1 MASADTDRL
10 LLRLDSEGRLSWL
23 GGTGRA
29 VPGVPPRQRLDQAR
43 RIVVLVPS
51 EDVLLTGT
59 TLSARSQAQLLRALP
74 FAVEDGL
81 LAPVEDLHVV
91 PVVVPGLEGDRRAV
105 LVVAR
110 TRLREW
116 LDRLAADGIRPDVL
130 IPETLALLPAT
141 ALIEADR
148 ALVRLAPDAAFACPA
163 ADLADWLRQ
172 TGVPAADL
180 TVHDLRPAA
189 TGPAPIGATSSDIR
203 SPGSLQTGDAPH
215 PGARDGLGLLAPSL
229 PAAGNLL
236 EGAFAPAHRR
246 AAGSRLWRLAAALAA
261 LVVLLGLTERGLGV
275 LQLRRESAA
284 LQAAID
290 RHLHEALPELDGAA
304 LAGVEPGQL
313 LQRRLETLRGGSDE
327 GLLGLL
333 GRIAPVLTSGTRI
346 QTRGIEYRNGALE
359 LGLRAPDVQALDA
372 LRERLA
378 MLPGL
383 RAEITGTSPADGAQ
397 GGVDARIRVS
407 GAGA

>member
-1 MASADTDRL
+1 MASADNDRL

-23 GGTGRA
+23 GSAGRTL
-29 VPGVPPRQRLDQAR
+29 PGVPPRQRIEQAR

-51 EDVLLTGT
+51 EDVLLTGA

-74 FAVEDGL
+74 FAVEDQL

-91 PVVVPGLEGDRRAV
+91 PVPVPGLEGDRRAV

-116 LDRLAADGIRPDVL
+116 LDRLGADGIRPDVL
-130 IPETLALLPAT
+130 IPETLALTPAT

-148 ALVRLAPDAAFACPA
+148 ALVRIAPDAAWACPA
-163 ADLADWLRQ
+163 GDLAEWLRQ

-180 TVHDLRPAA
+180 TIHDLRPAPNA
-189 TGPAPIGATSSDIR
+189 STA
-203 SPGSLQTGDAPH
+203 GSGEA
-215 PGARDGLGLLAPSL
+215 GARDGLGLLASSL

-246 AAGSRLWRLAAALAA
+246 AAGGRLWRLAAALAA
-261 LVVLLGLTERGLGV
+261 LVVLLGLAERGLGV
-275 LQLRRESAA
+275 LQLSRESAA

-290 RHLHEALPELDGAA
+290 QRVREAVPELDGAA

-313 LQRRLETLRGGSDE
+313 LQRRLESLRGGGGE

-333 GRIAPVLTSGTRI
+333 GRIAPVLASGTRI

-359 LGLRAPDVQALDA
+359 LGLRAPDVQTLDA

-383 RAEITGTSPADGAQ
+383 RAEITGTSPVDAAQ
-397 GGVDARIRVS
+397 GGSGVDARIRVS

>member
-1 MASADTDRL
+1 MASADNDRL
-10 LLRLDSEGRLSWL
+10 LLRLDSEGHLSWL
-23 GGTGRA
+23 GGAGRTL
-29 VPGVPPRQRLDQAR
+29 PGVPPRQRIEQAR

-51 EDVLLTGT
+51 EDVLLTGA

-74 FAVEDGL
+74 FAVEDQL
-81 LAPVEDLHVV
+81 LAPVEDMHVV
-91 PVVVPGLEGDRRAV
+91 PVSAPGLEGDRRAV

-116 LDRLAADGIRPDVL
+116 LDRLGADGIRPDVL
-130 IPETLALLPAT
+130 IPETLALAPAT

-148 ALVRLAPDAAFACPA
+148 ALVRVAPDAAWACPA
-163 ADLADWLRQ
+163 GDLAEWLRQ
-172 TGVPAADL
+172 TGVAAAEL
-180 TVHDLRPAA
+180 TIHDLRAA
-189 TGPAPIGATSSDIR
+189 PNESAA
-203 SPGSLQTGDAPH
+203 
-215 PGARDGLGLLAPSL
+215 GARDGLGLLAASL

-236 EGAFAPAHRR
+236 EGAFAPAHRH
-246 AAGSRLWRLAAALAA
+246 AAGGRLWRLAAALAA
-261 LVVLLGLTERGLGV
+261 LVVLLGLAERGLGV
-275 LQLRRESAA
+275 LQLSRESAA

-290 RHLHEALPELDGAA
+290 QRLRAAVPELDGAA
-304 LAGVEPGQL
+304 LAGVEASQL
-313 LQRRLETLRGGSDE
+313 LQRRLESLRGGNDE

-359 LGLRAPDVQALDA
+359 LGLRAPDVQTLDA

-383 RAEITGTSPADGAQ
+383 RAEITGTSPVDAAQ
-397 GGVDARIRVS
+397 GGAGVDARIRVS

>member
-1 MASADTDRL
+1 MASADNDRL

-23 GGTGRA
+23 GSAGRTL
-29 VPGVPPRQRLDQAR
+29 PGVPPRQRIEQAR

-51 EDVLLTGT
+51 EDVLLTGA

-74 FAVEDGL
+74 FAVEDQL

-91 PVVVPGLEGDRRAV
+91 PVPVLGLEDDRRAV

-116 LDRLAADGIRPDVL
+116 LDRLGANGIRADVL
-130 IPETLALLPAT
+130 IPETLALAPAT

-148 ALVRLAPDAAFACPA
+148 ALVRIAPDAAWACPA
-163 ADLADWLRQ
+163 GDLAEWLRQ

-180 TVHDLRPAA
+180 TIHDLRPAPNA
-189 TGPAPIGATSSDIR
+189 STA
-203 SPGSLQTGDAPH
+203 GSGEA
-215 PGARDGLGLLAPSL
+215 GARDGLGLLASSL

-246 AAGSRLWRLAAALAA
+246 AAGGRLWRLAAALAV
-261 LVVLLGLTERGLGV
+261 LVVLLGLAERGLGV
-275 LQLRRESAA
+275 LQLSRESAA

-290 RHLHEALPELDGAA
+290 QRVREAVPELDGAA

-313 LQRRLETLRGGSDE
+313 LQRRLESLRGGGGE

-333 GRIAPVLTSGTRI
+333 GRIAPVLASGTRI

-359 LGLRAPDVQALDA
+359 LGLRAPDVQTLDA

-383 RAEITGTSPADGAQ
+383 RAEITGTSPVDAAQ
-397 GGVDARIRVS
+397 GGSGVDARIRVS

>member
-1 MASADTDRL
+1 MASADNDRL

-23 GGTGRA
+23 GGAGRTM
-29 VPGVPPRQRLDQAR
+29 PGIPPRQRIEQAR

-51 EDVLLTGT
+51 EDVLLTGA

-74 FAVEDGL
+74 FAVEDQL

-91 PVVVPGLEGDRRAV
+91 PVPAPGLDGDRRAV

-116 LDRLAADGIRPDVL
+116 LDRLGTDGIRPDVL
-130 IPETLALLPAT
+130 IPETLALAPAT
-141 ALIEADR
+141 ALIEAGR
-148 ALVRLAPDAAFACPA
+148 ALVRVAPDAAFACPA
-163 ADLADWLRQ
+163 GDLADWLRQ
-172 TGVPAADL
+172 TGIPSADL
-180 TVHDLRPAA
+180 TVHDLRPPPAGTTAA
-189 TGPAPIGATSSDIR
+189 
-203 SPGSLQTGDAPH
+203 DAASNDARRDA
-215 PGARDGLGLLAPSL
+215 GARDGLGLLAASL

-246 AAGSRLWRLAAALAA
+246 AAGGRLWRLAAALAA
-261 LVVLLGLTERGLGV
+261 LVVLLGLAERGLGV
-275 LQLRRESAA
+275 LQLSRESAA

-290 RHLHEALPELDGAA
+290 QRLREAVPELDGAA
-304 LAGVEPGQL
+304 LAGVEASQL

-359 LGLRAPDVQALDA
+359 LGLRAPDVQTLDA

-383 RAEITGTSPADGAQ
+383 RAEITGTSPVDAAQ
-397 GGVDARIRVS
+397 GGGGVDARIRVS

>member
-1 MASADTDRL
+1 MASADNDRL

-23 GGTGRA
+23 GSAGRTL
-29 VPGVPPRQRLDQAR
+29 PGVPPRQRIEQAR

-51 EDVLLTGT
+51 EDVLLTGA

-74 FAVEDGL
+74 FAVEDQL

-91 PVVVPGLEGDRRAV
+91 PVPVPGLEGDRRAV

-116 LDRLAADGIRPDVL
+116 LDRLGADGIRPDVL
-130 IPETLALLPAT
+130 IPETLALTPAT

-148 ALVRLAPDAAFACPA
+148 ALVRIAPDAAWACPA
-163 ADLADWLRQ
+163 GDLAEWLRQ

-180 TVHDLRPAA
+180 TIHDLRPAPNA
-189 TGPAPIGATSSDIR
+189 STA
-203 SPGSLQTGDAPH
+203 GSGEA
-215 PGARDGLGLLAPSL
+215 GARDGLGLLASSL

-246 AAGSRLWRLAAALAA
+246 AAGGRLWRLAAALAA
-261 LVVLLGLTERGLGV
+261 LVVLLGLAERGLGV
-275 LQLRRESAA
+275 LQLSRESAA

-290 RHLHEALPELDGAA
+290 QRVREAVPELDGAA

-313 LQRRLETLRGGSDE
+313 LQRRLESLRGGGGE

-333 GRIAPVLTSGTRI
+333 GRIAPVLASGTRI

-359 LGLRAPDVQALDA
+359 LGLRAPDVQTLDA

-383 RAEITGTSPADGAQ
+383 RAEITGTSPVDAAQ
-397 GGVDARIRVS
+397 GGGGVDARIRVS

>member
-1 MASADTDRL
+1 MASADNDRL

-23 GGTGRA
+23 GSAGRTM
-29 VPGVPPRQRLDQAR
+29 PGVPPRQRIEQAR

-51 EDVLLTGT
+51 EDVLLTGA

-74 FAVEDGL
+74 FAVEDQL

-91 PVVVPGLEGDRRAV
+91 PVPVLGLEGDRRAV

-116 LDRLAADGIRPDVL
+116 LDRLGANGIRADVL
-130 IPETLALLPAT
+130 IPETLALAPAT

-148 ALVRLAPDAAFACPA
+148 ALVRIAPDAAWACPA
-163 ADLADWLRQ
+163 GDLAEWLRQ

-180 TVHDLRPAA
+180 TIHDLRPAPNA
-189 TGPAPIGATSSDIR
+189 STA
-203 SPGSLQTGDAPH
+203 GSGEA
-215 PGARDGLGLLAPSL
+215 GARDGLGLLASSL

-246 AAGSRLWRLAAALAA
+246 AAGGRLWRLAAALAA
-261 LVVLLGLTERGLGV
+261 LVVLLGLAERGLGV
-275 LQLRRESAA
+275 LQLSRESAA

-290 RHLHEALPELDGAA
+290 QRVREAVPELDGAA

-313 LQRRLETLRGGSDE
+313 LQRRLESLRGGGGE

-333 GRIAPVLTSGTRI
+333 GRIAPVLASGTRI

-359 LGLRAPDVQALDA
+359 LGLRAPDVQTLDA

-383 RAEITGTSPADGAQ
+383 RAEITGTSPVDAAQ
-397 GGVDARIRVS
+397 GGSGVDARIRVS

>member
-1 MASADTDRL
+1 MASADNDRL

-23 GGTGRA
+23 GSAGRTM
-29 VPGVPPRQRLDQAR
+29 PGVPPRQRIEQAR

-51 EDVLLTGT
+51 EDVLLTGA

-74 FAVEDGL
+74 FAVEDQL

-91 PVVVPGLEGDRRAV
+91 PVPVPGLEGDRRAV

-116 LDRLAADGIRPDVL
+116 LDRLGANGIRADVL
-130 IPETLALLPAT
+130 IPETLALAPAT

-148 ALVRLAPDAAFACPA
+148 ALVRIAPDAAWACPA
-163 ADLADWLRQ
+163 GDLAEWLRQ

-180 TVHDLRPAA
+180 TIHDLRPAPNA
-189 TGPAPIGATSSDIR
+189 STA
-203 SPGSLQTGDAPH
+203 GSGEA
-215 PGARDGLGLLAPSL
+215 GARDGLGLLASSL

-246 AAGSRLWRLAAALAA
+246 AAGGRLWRLAAALAA
-261 LVVLLGLTERGLGV
+261 LVVLLGLAERGLGV
-275 LQLRRESAA
+275 LQLSRESAA

-290 RHLHEALPELDGAA
+290 QRVREAVPELDGAA

-313 LQRRLETLRGGSDE
+313 LQRRLESLRGGGGE

-333 GRIAPVLTSGTRI
+333 GRIAPVLASGTRI

-359 LGLRAPDVQALDA
+359 LGLRAPDVQTLDA

-383 RAEITGTSPADGAQ
+383 RAEITGTSPVDAAQ
-397 GGVDARIRVS
+397 GGGGVDARIRVS

>member
-1 MASADTDRL
+1 MASADNDRL

-23 GGTGRA
+23 GSAGRTM
-29 VPGVPPRQRLDQAR
+29 PGVPPRQRIEQAR

-51 EDVLLTGT
+51 EDVLLTGA

-74 FAVEDGL
+74 FAVEDQL

-91 PVVVPGLEGDRRAV
+91 PVPVLGLEGDRRAV

-116 LDRLAADGIRPDVL
+116 LDRLGANGIRADVL
-130 IPETLALLPAT
+130 IPETLALAPAT

-148 ALVRLAPDAAFACPA
+148 ALVRIAPDAAWACPA
-163 ADLADWLRQ
+163 GDLAEWLRQ

-180 TVHDLRPAA
+180 TIHDLRPAPNA
-189 TGPAPIGATSSDIR
+189 STA
-203 SPGSLQTGDAPH
+203 GSGEA
-215 PGARDGLGLLAPSL
+215 GARDGLGLLASSL

-236 EGAFAPAHRR
+236 EGAFAPAHWR
-246 AAGSRLWRLAAALAA
+246 AAGGRLWRLAAALAA
-261 LVVLLGLTERGLGV
+261 LVVLLGLAERGLGV
-275 LQLRRESAA
+275 LQLSRESAA

-290 RHLHEALPELDGAA
+290 QRVREAVPELDGAA

-313 LQRRLETLRGGSDE
+313 LQRRLESLRGGGGE

-333 GRIAPVLTSGTRI
+333 GRIAPVLASGTRI

-359 LGLRAPDVQALDA
+359 LGLRAPDVQTLDA

-383 RAEITGTSPADGAQ
+383 RAEITGTSPVDAAQ
-397 GGVDARIRVS
+397 GGGGVDARIRVS